1 MFLERKKAKQ
11 LSKQEAKSGAQVHS
25 YDFVVDILASFLS
38 VAVINSSHTHTHTF
52 NGPYNHASTPTLS
65 FYRPDAL
72 PATQPTASKH
82 LSGCDKQFIAVNV

>member
-38 VAVINSSHTHTHTF
+38 VAVINSSHTHTF

-82 LSGCDKQFIAVNV
+82 LSCCDKQFIAVNV